1 MGIKKYKK
9 RITSL
14 LLLLAC
20 NLLIFFTIWLLD
32 RYDRIYIDQVLF
44 QMKSSSEGVQG
55 NLALNAVI
63 RIGMFGIIT
72 TAVEYWI
79 YRKMPRQGESFNFVR
94 KHTIMFS
101 ALALVASI
109 IIFITQLDVVAYVGL
124 VSTDSTFIEEN
135 YVSPYD
141 VKLEFPQKKRNLI
154 YIFLESMENTFAD
167 TSVGEPIGENFI
179 PELTKMA
186 EENVNFSHTKELGG
200 AHSYLGTTW
209 TAAAM
214 ATQTSGVPVK
224 VIVTAD
230 EDTYGAEEDFLPGVV
245 SLGDVLEKYGY
256 NQTLLVGSDAEFHGR
271 QPYFIQHGNYNIVD
285 IDSLK
290 AEGRL
295 PEDYHE
301 WWGFEDQK
309 LFAFAKEEVSKLASQ
324 DAPFNFTML
333 TCDTHFPDGYV
344 CELCEEQYEEQY
356 SNVLACSSR
365 QVYEFVEWIK
375 EQPFY
380 ENTTIV
386 ISGDHLTMDNDF
398 LADIDPEYERTI
410 YNCIINAPIE
420 PVNEKN
426 RMFGTMDMFPTTLA
440 AMGVEIEGDSLGLG
454 TNLFSEKATLTEV
467 YGFDLL
473 NEEMQKR
480 SEFYNE
486 EILDIEE
493 EE

>member
-1 MGIKKYKK
+1 MDKKKYKK

-14 LLLLAC
+14 LLLLAG
-20 NLLIFFTIWLLD
+20 NLLVFLTIWLLD

-55 NLALNAVI
+55 NLALNATI
-63 RIGMFGIIT
+63 RIGLFGIAT

-79 YRKMPRQGESFNFVR
+79 YRKLFRRGESVNFVR

-101 ALALVASI
+101 ALFLVVAV

-124 VSTDSTFIEEN
+124 VSTNSSFIEEN
-135 YVSPYD
+135 YVSPYE
-141 VKLEFPQKKRNLI
+141 VNLEFPQEKRNLI

-167 TSVGEPIGENFI
+167 TSVGEPIFENCI
-179 PELTKMA
+179 PELTKLA

-200 AHSYLGTTW
+200 AYSYLGTTW

-214 ATQTSGVPVK
+214 ATQTSGVPIK
-224 VIVTAD
+224 VVVAAD

-245 SLGDVLEKYGY
+245 SIGDVLEKYGY

-271 QPYFIQHGNYNIVD
+271 QPYFVKHGNYNIVD

-309 LFAFAKEEVSKLASQ
+309 LFAFAREEVSKLASQ
-324 DAPFNFTML
+324 EAPFNFTML

-344 CELCEEQYEEQY
+344 CDLCQEEYEDQY

-365 QVYEFVEWIK
+365 QVYEFVEWIR

-398 LADIDPEYERTI
+398 LAEIDPEYERTI

-420 PVNEKN
+420 PVNEKE
-426 RMFGTMDMFPTTLA
+426 RKFGTMDMFPTTLA
-440 AMGVEIEGDSLGLG
+440 AMGVKIEGECLGLG

-473 NEEMQKR
+473 DEEMQKR

-493 EE
+493 R